1 MSFGSNVGFNALNN
15 FGKGVNNF
23 AVPANT
29 MAQTIQGGAGAG
41 ANLAQGAGNATKAGG
56 MMNNI
61 TSGIGAGLGL
71 AQFGVDIY
79 NTIKQQQ
86 QAEKQ
91 LDMAK
96 KNFNLELAKQQK
108 QELAHN
114 KLAASVDKA
123 WGGEGK
129 IEKTIDYSQFSPD
142 GNSQLQQGGAGGEYI
157 KDPYADSRNQTTQDS
172 YAKLSESNANT
183 LDSNAGLNG
192 SGNAPLMASSGMQ
205 PVGYSASL
213 SQNTQNPQEQEQNAD
228 SNGVM
233 E

>member
-15 FGKGVNNF
+15 FGKGVNGF
-23 AVPANT
+23 GVPANA
-29 MAQTIQGGAGAG
+29 MAQNIQGVGTQT
-41 ANLAQGAGNATKAGG
+41 ANLGNVANGASNMTKVGQ
-56 MMNNI
+56 MTNNI

-79 NTIKQQQ
+79 NTIKQQK

-96 KNFNLELAKQQK
+96 KNFDLELAKQQK

-142 GNSQLQQGGAGGEYI
+142 GNSQLQQGGAGGDYI
-157 KDPYADSRNQTTQDS
+157 KDPYADSRGQSTQDS
-172 YAKLSESNANT
+172 YAQLSESNNGI
-183 LDSNAGLNG
+183 DSNAGLNG
-192 SGNAPLMASSGMQ
+192 SGNAMTMASAGMQ
-205 PVGYSASL
+205 PVGYSESL
-213 SQNTQNPQEQEQNAD
+213 AQNANAQEEENAD